1 MILIGPLLREYWR
14 PIAVGAIIAVCWW
27 RVNAIINQRDD
38 ALKTIAE
45 LQQAA
50 EKRNTEVEISNE
62 QGKRATEAREAQHIA
77 DIQHIGALYG
87 QQIQKNLDSYR
98 SDLANRLRQQSKDNH
113 DKLPDNVAS
122 EPASTDGNS
131 AIVRPIE
138 TTESDYKMMYLGAQK
153 YIETLEQAG
162 AVCAAD
168 YNFCRD
174 YVIGEQGR
182 IGVSE

>member
-14 PIAVGAIIAVCWW
+14 PIAVGAIVAVCWW
-27 RVNAIINQRDD
+27 RVNTIINQRDD

-50 EKRNTEVEISNE
+50 EKRNTEVKVSNE
-62 QGKRATEAREAQHIA
+62 QGKRATEAKEAQHIA

-122 EPASTDGNS
+122 EPTSTDSNS
-131 AIVRPIE
+131 AIIRPIE
-138 TTESDYKMMYLGAQK
+138 TTESEYKMMYLGAQE

-162 AVCAAD
+162 SVCAAD